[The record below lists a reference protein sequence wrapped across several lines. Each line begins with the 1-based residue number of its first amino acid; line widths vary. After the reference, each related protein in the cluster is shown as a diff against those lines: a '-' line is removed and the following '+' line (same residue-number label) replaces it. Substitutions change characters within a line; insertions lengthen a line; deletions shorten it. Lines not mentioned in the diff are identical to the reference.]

1 MKILIHLIL
10 AVISASI
17 MLLGRYN
24 MSYRRIP
31 IKTRIYHLMIIIILS
46 LVPFSLIFA
55 LIYPFF
61 IKDMND
67 YEWNIR
73 TKWIKS
79 IINFFNKDIM

>member
-1 MKILIHLIL
+1 ML

-24 MSYRRIP
+24 MSYRHIP
-31 IKTRIYHLMIIIILS
+31 IKTRIYHLTIIIILS
-46 LVPFSLIFA
+46 LVPFSLVFA

-61 IKDMND
+61 VKDIND

>member
-1 MKILIHLIL
+1 MNTLIYLIL

-24 MSYRRIP
+24 MSYKRIP
-31 IKTRIYHLMIIIILS
+31 INTKLYHLMIIIILS
-46 LVPFSLIFA
+46 LVPFNLILA
-55 LIYPFF
+55 LIYPLF
-61 IKDMND
+61 IKDIND
-67 YEWNIR
+67 YDWSIR

>member
-1 MKILIHLIL
+1 
-10 AVISASI
+10 

-24 MSYRRIP
+24 MSYRHIP
-31 IKTRIYHLMIIIILS
+31 IKTRMYHLMIIIILS

-61 IKDMND
+61 IKDIND

>member
-1 MKILIHLIL
+1 MNILTYLIL

-24 MSYRRIP
+24 MSYKHIP
-31 IKTRIYHLMIIIILS
+31 INTKLYHLIIIIILS
-46 LVPFSLIFA
+46 LVPFNLIIA
-55 LIYPFF
+55 IIYSFF
-61 IKDMND
+61 VKDIND
-67 YEWNIR
+67 YDWNIR

>member
-1 MKILIHLIL
+1 MNILIHLIL

-24 MSYRRIP
+24 MSYKRIP
-31 IKTRIYHLMIIIILS
+31 INTKLYHLMIIIILS
-46 LVPFSLIFA
+46 LVPFSLIIAVVYSLFV
-55 LIYPFF
+55 
-61 IKDMND
+61 KDINNYD
-67 YEWNIR
+67 WNIR